1 MINVINDVCLI
12 CLPTRYQAVNP
23 VNFME
28 GVTADPGGL
37 QLYLTFSTIDDFHN
51 YTQRLNLLP
60 KQVRRL
66 RCHMMI
72 EEWVRADDEESH
84 R

>member
-1 MINVINDVCLI
+1 MVCLI
-12 CLPTRYQAVNP
+12 RLLPTRYQAVNP

-28 GVTADPGGL
+28 GVTADPGGF

-51 YTQRLNLLP
+51 YTQRLSLLP

-66 RCHMMI
+66 RCYMMI
-72 EEWVRADDEESH
+72 EE
-84 R
+84 